1 MLVDKA
7 STISSD
13 RLQWEKLFNHL
24 VHILKTQQTQL
35 ESLVTD
41 RKLLQ
46 DRIKIQ
52 YDRFVSEVR
61 ILEDQISQMKKGLT
75 MEEMANSVELKK
87 LHLILGFKQRES
99 FLYKRKSDDAQDDL
113 HDFKSWFDYLS
124 RKCAEQEEKL
134 GGVIVDAEKHKGGE
148 SILISAKNTRED
160 ERSCKA
166 LETEVKKLKR
176 ENENLTSK
184 HKTDVSALLS
194 ERNFVWNQLKKM
206 ENDYSDLLKCKR
218 AEVSQANEK
227 ISELLTSMEKMQ
239 SLNDK
244 KDETI
249 VNLKAKVAKLEADMV
264 RSNSEISTQSRGL
277 ELLRKPRNG
286 LGTPSLKRCTTKT
299 STMTTTNAESQM
311 DSMNSHTLGRL
322 VNIESARSETSNDKN
337 SEKVNRRG
345 SKRKTAEANSK
356 SGTPNLFTS
365 EFKVPKLKNPSS
377 KSPVT

>member
-35 ESLVTD
+35 ESFVTD

-75 MEEMANSVELKK
+75 MEEMAKSVELKK
-87 LHLILGFKQRES
+87 LDLILGFKQRET
-99 FLYKRKSDDAQDDL
+99 FLYKRKSDNAQDDL
-113 HDFKSWFDYLS
+113 HDLKSWFDYLS
-124 RKCAEQEEKL
+124 HKCAEQEEKL
-134 GGVIVDAEKHKGGE
+134 GGIIVEAEKHKGGE

-160 ERSCKA
+160 DRRCRA

-184 HKTDVSALLS
+184 HKTDVSA
-194 ERNFVWNQLKKM
+194 KM
-206 ENDYSDLLKCKR
+206 ENEYTDLLKCKR
-218 AEVSQANEK
+218 TEVSQANEK
-227 ISELLTSMEKMQ
+227 IRELLTSMEKMQ
-239 SLNDK
+239 SSNNK

-249 VNLKAKVAKLEADMV
+249 VNLKAKVAKLEEEMV
-264 RSNSEISTQSRGL
+264 RSNSQISKQSREL
-277 ELLRKPRNG
+277 ELLRNPRSG
-286 LGTPSLKRCTTKT
+286 LGTPFLKRCTMKT
-299 STMTTTNAESQM
+299 STTTTTNTESQM
-311 DSMNSHTLGRL
+311 DSTNSHTLRRH
-322 VNIESARSETSNDKN
+322 VNIESARSETSNDKS

-356 SGTPNLFTS
+356 SGTPSLFTS
-365 EFKVPKLKNPSS
+365 EFKVPKLKNSFS
-377 KSPVT
+377 KSPVS